1 MVGFFGAFFGQV
13 PFRDLL
19 FSEPRNNRSLF
30 ALQKASKAQKPL
42 TATVAAFEA
51 LVKNKG
57 RKANFCRAD
66 LGWRWL

>member
-30 ALQKASKAQKPL
+30 ALQKALESTKTSYSNSGCIRSFGEK
-42 TATVAAFEA
+42 
-51 LVKNKG
+51 
-57 RKANFCRAD
+57 
-66 LGWRWL
+66 